1 MENKKFKKLQTLCT
15 CALLIALATALSLI
29 KIWNMPWGGS
39 VTLLSMLPIALI
51 SIRYGIKQ
59 GLFSSFLYSVV
70 QLVFGITLDGLLGW
84 GLTAVMLT
92 ACIFLDYIAAFTV
105 IGFSGMFPNKGMKG
119 IVAGTVISM
128 ILRFF
133 CHVAS
138 GVFVFASVGKLWEG
152 FETENTLLYSLI
164 YNGAYMLPEIIL
176 TTIGAIFVYKALFK
190 ITSK

>member
-1 MENKKFKKLQTLCT
+1 MENKKSSKLQTLCT

-51 SIRYGIKQ
+51 SIRFGVKQ
-59 GLFSSFLYSVV
+59 GLFSSFVYSVI

-84 GLTAVMLT
+84 GLTAGMLC

-105 IGFSGMFPNKGMKG
+105 IGFAGIFARKGMSG
-119 IVAGTVISM
+119 IISGTVISI
-128 ILRFF
+128 ILRLI
-133 CHVAS
+133 CHVLS
-138 GVFVFASVGKLWEG
+138 GVFVFAAAGKLWDG
-152 FETENTLLYSLI
+152 FETENTLLYSLV

-176 TTIGAIFVYKALFK
+176 TTIGAIFIYKALFK
-190 ITSK
+190 TTNK

>member
-51 SIRYGIKQ
+51 SIRYGVKQ
-59 GLFSSFLYSVV
+59 GLFSSFIYALI
-70 QLVFGITLDGLLGW
+70 QLIFGITLDGLLGW
-84 GLTAVMLT
+84 GLTAGMLC

-105 IGFSGMFPNKGMKG
+105 IGFAGVFSKRGMTGV
-119 IVAGTVISM
+119 ISGTVIS
-128 ILRFF
+128 IVLRFI
-133 CHVAS
+133 CHVLS
-138 GVFVFASVGKLWEG
+138 GVFVFASAGKLWEG
-152 FETENTLLYSLI
+152 FETENTLLYSLV

-176 TTIGAIFVYKALFK
+176 TTVGAIFVYKALFK
-190 ITSK
+190 VSK